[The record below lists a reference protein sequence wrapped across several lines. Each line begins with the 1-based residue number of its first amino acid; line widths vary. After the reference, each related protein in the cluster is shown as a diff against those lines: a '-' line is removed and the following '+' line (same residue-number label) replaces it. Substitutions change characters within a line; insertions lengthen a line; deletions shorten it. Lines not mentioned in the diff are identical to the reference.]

1 MIKLTKNIKY
11 ISVLNMTDI
20 DDDVTEHLRPE
31 RWERG
36 NYQFC

>member
-11 ISVLNMTDI
+11 ISVLNMMDI

-31 RWERG
+31 GWERG